1 MWCIIYLDTVLK
13 YIKRGKSMKK
23 LTSILL
29 SAIIM
34 LTAVVGFDLTAYAG
48 SYDTTA
54 KAKSYTLGT
63 TTTGYFSSNDRIDF
77 LKVDVPQS
85 GRIDFTMEDS
95 DDGYYIRI
103 YSSKNLD
110 DYVNSD
116 VISISYNSNLGKAYG
131 TDYIYLVAGTYY
143 FRVCSQYYNQSSN
156 YTLTTSFTSANESF
170 PESLDVNNNIIG
182 NANPISLDTT
192 YNGMLGENDDV
203 DFYKFNVTADAV
215 IVNLKSEKE
224 ISFRIYTL
232 TGEEVTSTYYSR
244 FNSST
249 NTATTSETISLS
261 NGTYCLKLW
270 RGYYDKCF
278 YSFSINSPHQHS
290 YNYAYTVKSTYTSQG
305 YDVYTC
311 SCGASYTTNYK
322 AVKKLGKVNLKS
334 VSSARKNHKI
344 KASWDKKSGANG
356 YQIYYSR
363 NKNFKNFSAKKIVKG
378 GKTTSYVGKNFTK
391 GRKYYVKV
399 RAYKNVNGRKIY
411 GKWSNV
417 KTVKCK

>member
-1 MWCIIYLDTVLK
+1 
-13 YIKRGKSMKK
+13 MKK

-48 SYDTTA
+48 AGSYDTIA

-63 TTTGYFSSNDRIDF
+63 TTTGYFSSNDNIDF

-85 GRIDFTMEDS
+85 GRIDFIAEGT
-95 DDGYYIRI
+95 GVYRI
-103 YSSKNLD
+103 YIYPSNATEDKV
-110 DYVNSD
+110 DYNY
-116 VISISYNSNLGKAYG
+116 IGYNDNLGKAYSECCA
-131 TDYIYLVAGTYY
+131 YLVAGTYY
-143 FRVCSQYYNQSSN
+143 FKVSGSSN
-156 YTLTTSFTSANESF
+156 ENYTIRTSFTPANESF

-192 YNGMLGENDDV
+192 YNGMLGKNDDI
-203 DFYKFNVTADAV
+203 DFYSFTVPSGTQIINISANENVYFSV
-215 IVNLKSEKE
+215 YSM
-224 ISFRIYTL
+224 
-232 TGEEVTSTYYSR
+232 TGEKIAGRWYVSKNDSTGI
-244 FNSST
+244 
-249 NTATTSETISLS
+249 ASESESVSLDA
-261 NGTYCLKLW
+261 GTYCLKIEN
-270 RGYYDKCF
+270 GYACF

-334 VSSARKNHKI
+334 VSSARKKHTI

-363 NKNFKNFSAKKIVKG
+363 NKNFKKLSAKKIVKG
-378 GKTTSYVGKNFTK
+378 GKKTSYVGKNFTK

-399 RAYKNVNGRKIY
+399 RAYKNVNGRKVY

-417 KTVKCK
+417 KSVKCK

>member
-1 MWCIIYLDTVLK
+1 
-13 YIKRGKSMKK
+13 MKK

-48 SYDTTA
+48 AGSYDTIA

-63 TTTGYFSSNDRIDF
+63 TTTGYFSSNDNIDF

-85 GRIDFTMEDS
+85 GRIDFIAEGT
-95 DDGYYIRI
+95 GVYRI
-103 YSSKNLD
+103 YIYPSNATEDKV
-110 DYVNSD
+110 DYNY
-116 VISISYNSNLGKAYG
+116 IGYNDNLGKAYSECCA
-131 TDYIYLVAGTYY
+131 YLVAGTYY
-143 FRVCSQYYNQSSN
+143 FKVSGSSN
-156 YTLTTSFTSANESF
+156 ENYTIRTSFTPANESF

-182 NANPISLDTT
+182 NANPISLDAT
-192 YNGMLGENDDV
+192 YNGMLGKNDDI
-203 DFYKFNVTADAV
+203 DFYSFTVPSGTQIIN
-215 IVNLKSEKE
+215 
-224 ISFRIYTL
+224 ISANESVYFSVYSM
-232 TGEEVTSTYYSR
+232 TGEKIAGRWYVSKNDSTGI
-244 FNSST
+244 
-249 NTATTSETISLS
+249 ASESESVSLDA
-261 NGTYCLKLW
+261 GTYCLKIEK
-270 RGYYDKCF
+270 GYACF

-334 VSSARKNHKI
+334 VSSARKKHAI

-363 NKNFKNFSAKKIVKG
+363 NKNFKKLSAKKIVKG
-378 GKTTSYVGKNFTK
+378 GKKTSYAGKNFTK
-391 GRKYYVKV
+391 GKKYYVKV
-399 RAYKNVNGRKIY
+399 RAYKNVNGQKVY

>member
-1 MWCIIYLDTVLK
+1 
-13 YIKRGKSMKK
+13 
-23 LTSILL
+23 
-29 SAIIM
+29 
-34 LTAVVGFDLTAYAG
+34 
-48 SYDTTA
+48 
-54 KAKSYTLGT
+54 
-63 TTTGYFSSNDRIDF
+63 
-77 LKVDVPQS
+77 
-85 GRIDFTMEDS
+85 MEDS

-143 FRVCSQYYNQSSN
+143 FRVCSNNYNQSSN
-156 YTLTTSFTSANESF
+156 YTLTTSFTPANESF

-215 IVNLKSEKE
+215 TVNLKSEKVL
-224 ISFRIYTL
+224 SFCIYTL
-232 TGEEVTSTYYSR
+232 TGEEVTSNYYSR

-261 NGTYCLKLW
+261 SGTYCLKLW

-334 VSSARKNHKI
+334 VSSARKRHTI

-363 NKNFKNFSAKKIVKG
+363 NKNFKKLSAKKIVKG
-378 GKTTSYVGKNFTK
+378 GKKTSYVGKNFTK
-391 GRKYYVKV
+391 GKKYYVKV
-399 RAYKNVNGRKIY
+399 RAYKNVNGRKVY

-417 KTVKCK
+417 KSVKCK

>member
-1 MWCIIYLDTVLK
+1 
-13 YIKRGKSMKK
+13 MKK

-48 SYDTTA
+48 AGSYDTTA
-54 KAKSYTLGT
+54 NAKSYTLGT

-77 LKVDVPQS
+77 LKVNVPQS

-95 DDGYYIRI
+95 DDGYFIRI

-143 FRVCSQYYNQSSN
+143 FRVCSNNYNQSSN
-156 YTLTTSFTSANESF
+156 YTLTTSFTPANESF

-215 IVNLKSEKE
+215 TVNLKSEKVL
-224 ISFRIYTL
+224 SFCIYTL
-232 TGEEVTSTYYSR
+232 TGEKVTSNYYSD

-261 NGTYCLKLW
+261 SGTYCLKLW

-334 VSSARKNHKI
+334 VSSARKRHTI

-363 NKNFKNFSAKKIVKG
+363 NKNFKKLSAKKIVKG
-378 GKTTSYVGKNFTK
+378 GKKTSYVGKNFTK
-391 GRKYYVKV
+391 GKKYYVKV
-399 RAYKNVNGRKIY
+399 RAYKNVNGRKVY

>member
-1 MWCIIYLDTVLK
+1 
-13 YIKRGKSMKK
+13 MKK

-29 SAIIM
+29 SAIII

-48 SYDTTA
+48 AGSYDTTA
-54 KAKSYTLGT
+54 KAMSYTLGT

-85 GRIDFTMEDS
+85 GRIDFVSEGSDS
-95 DDGYYIRI
+95 YYIYL
-103 YSSKNLD
+103 YSAKDLD
-110 DYVNSD
+110 SNFAYVG
-116 VISISYNSNLGKAYG
+116 VYYNSNLGKSYDE
-131 TDYIYLVAGTYY
+131 DYAYLVAGTYY
-143 FRVCSQYYNQSSN
+143 FKVSGDSNEN
-156 YTLTTSFTSANESF
+156 YTIRTSFTPANESF

-192 YNGMLGENDDV
+192 YNGMLGENDDI
-203 DFYKFNVTADAV
+203 DFYSFTVPSGTQV
-215 IVNLKSEKE
+215 INIKSNA
-224 ISFRIYTL
+224 SIYFSVYST
-232 TGEEVTSTYYSR
+232 TGEKIAGTWSAYKNDSTGI
-244 FNSST
+244 
-249 NTATTSETISLS
+249 AETSESVSL
-261 NGTYCLKLW
+261 NAGTYCLKISKYG
-270 RGYYDKCF
+270 RSDTYDCF

-311 SCGASYTTNYK
+311 SCGDSYTTNYK

-334 VSSARKNHKI
+334 VSSARKRHTI
-344 KASWDKKSGANG
+344 KASWNKKSGANG

-363 NKNFKNFSAKKIVKG
+363 NKNFKKLSAKKIVKG

-391 GRKYYVKV
+391 GKKYYVKV
-399 RAYKNVNGRKIY
+399 RAYKNVNGRKVY

>member
-1 MWCIIYLDTVLK
+1 
-13 YIKRGKSMKK
+13 MKK

-48 SYDTTA
+48 AYDTTA

-63 TTTGYFSSNDRIDF
+63 TTTGYFSSNDNIDF

-85 GRIDFTMEDS
+85 GRIDFTAEGTESYSVSIYPSNATEDKV
-95 DDGYYIRI
+95 DYDYIYY
-103 YSSKNLD
+103 ND
-110 DYVNSD
+110 
-116 VISISYNSNLGKAYG
+116 NLGKAYREC
-131 TDYIYLVAGTYY
+131 YAYLVAGTYY
-143 FRVCSQYYNQSSN
+143 FKVDGNYYNNSYTISS
-156 YTLTTSFTSANESF
+156 SFTPANESF
-170 PESLDVNNNIIG
+170 PESLNVNNLFSKIGEIEVNNNIIG

-203 DFYKFNVTADAV
+203 DFYSFTVPSGTQIIN
-215 IVNLKSEKE
+215 
-224 ISFRIYTL
+224 ISANESIYFSVYSM
-232 TGEEVTSTYYSR
+232 TGEEIAGRWYAYQNDSTGVASK
-244 FNSST
+244 
-249 NTATTSETISLS
+249 SESVSLDA
-261 NGTYCLKLW
+261 GTYCLKIEKYS
-270 RGYYDKCF
+270 RACF

-290 YNYAYTVKSTYTSQG
+290 YNYAYIVKSTYTSQG

-334 VSSARKNHKI
+334 VSSARKKHTI

-363 NKNFKNFSAKKIVKG
+363 NKNS
-378 GKTTSYVGKNFTK
+378 
-391 GRKYYVKV
+391 RKYYVKV
-399 RAYKNVNGRKIY
+399 RAYKNVNGQKVY

>member
-13 YIKRGKSMKK
+13 YIKRGKGMKK

-34 LTAVVGFDLTAYAG
+34 LTAVVGFDLTAYADD
-48 SYDTTA
+48 DTIA

-63 TTTGYFSSNDRIDF
+63 TTTGYFSSNDMIDF

-85 GRIDFTMEDS
+85 GRIDFTAEGTKGYDIYIYPSNATEDKV
-95 DDGYYIRI
+95 DYNYI
-103 YSSKNLD
+103 
-110 DYVNSD
+110 DYN
-116 VISISYNSNLGKAYG
+116 YNLGKAYSECY
-131 TDYIYLVAGTYY
+131 TYLVAGTYY
-143 FRVCSQYYNQSSN
+143 FKVSGNWYNCSYTISS
-156 YTLTTSFTSANESF
+156 SFTPANESF

-182 NANPISLDTT
+182 NANPISLDAT
-192 YNGMLGENDDV
+192 YNGMLGENDDI
-203 DFYKFNVTADAV
+203 DFYSFTVPSGTQIINISANENVYFSV
-215 IVNLKSEKE
+215 YSM
-224 ISFRIYTL
+224 
-232 TGEEVTSTYYSR
+232 TGEKIAGRWYVSKNDSTGV
-244 FNSST
+244 
-249 NTATTSETISLS
+249 ASESESVSLDA
-261 NGTYCLKLW
+261 GTYCLKIEK
-270 RGYYDKCF
+270 GYACF

-334 VSSARKNHKI
+334 VSSARKRHTI
-344 KASWDKKSGANG
+344 KASWNKKSGANG

-363 NKNFKNFSAKKIVKG
+363 NKNFKKLSAKKIVKG
-378 GKTTSYVGKNFTK
+378 GKKTSYVGKNFTK
-391 GRKYYVKV
+391 GKKYYVKV
-399 RAYKNVNGRKIY
+399 RAYKNVNGRKVY

>member
-1 MWCIIYLDTVLK
+1 
-13 YIKRGKSMKK
+13 MKK

-48 SYDTTA
+48 AGSHDTTA
-54 KAKSYTLGT
+54 DAKSYTLGT

-85 GRIDFTMEDS
+85 GRIDFVSEGSDS
-95 DDGYYIRI
+95 YDI
-103 YSSKNLD
+103 YLYSAKDLD
-110 DYVNSD
+110 SYFAYVS
-116 VISISYNSNLGKAYG
+116 VYYNSNLGKSYDEDFA
-131 TDYIYLVAGTYY
+131 YLVAGTYY
-143 FRVCSQYYNQSSN
+143 FKVSGDSNEN
-156 YTLTTSFTSANESF
+156 YTIRTSFTPANESF

-182 NANPISLDTT
+182 IANPISLNAT
-192 YNGMLGENDDV
+192 YNGMLGENDDI
-203 DFYKFNVTADAV
+203 DFYSFTVPSGAQIIN
-215 IVNLKSEKE
+215 IKSNAS
-224 ISFRIYTL
+224 IDFSVYST
-232 TGEEVTSTYYSR
+232 TGEKIAGTWSAYKNNSTGI
-244 FNSST
+244 
-249 NTATTSETISLS
+249 AETSESVSL
-261 NGTYCLKLW
+261 NAGTYCLKISKYG
-270 RGYYDKCF
+270 RSDTYDCF

-334 VSSARKNHKI
+334 VSSARKRHTI

-363 NKNFKNFSAKKIVKG
+363 NKNFKKVSAKKIVKG
-378 GKTTSYVGKNFTK
+378 GKKTSYVGKNFTK
-391 GRKYYVKV
+391 GKKYYVKV
-399 RAYKNVNGRKIY
+399 RAYKNVNGQKVY

>member
-1 MWCIIYLDTVLK
+1 
-13 YIKRGKSMKK
+13 MKK

-48 SYDTTA
+48 AYDTTA
-54 KAKSYTLGT
+54 NAKSYTLGT

-143 FRVCSQYYNQSSN
+143 FRVCSNNYNQSSN
-156 YTLTTSFTSANESF
+156 YTLTTSFTPANESF

-215 IVNLKSEKE
+215 TVNLKSEKVL
-224 ISFRIYTL
+224 SFCIYTL
-232 TGEEVTSTYYSR
+232 TGEEVTSNYYSD

-261 NGTYCLKLW
+261 SGTYCLKLW

-334 VSSARKNHKI
+334 VSSARKRHTI
-344 KASWDKKSGANG
+344 KASWNKKSGANG

-363 NKNFKNFSAKKIVKG
+363 NKNFKKLSAKKIVKG
-378 GKTTSYVGKNFTK
+378 GKKTSYVGKNFTK

-399 RAYKNVNGRKIY
+399 RAYKNVNGRKVY

>member
-1 MWCIIYLDTVLK
+1 
-13 YIKRGKSMKK
+13 MKK

-63 TTTGYFSSNDRIDF
+63 TTTGYFSSNDDIDF

-85 GRIDFTMEDS
+85 GRIDFTAEGTKSYYVYIYPSNATEDRV
-95 DDGYYIRI
+95 DANYIH
-103 YSSKNLD
+103 
-110 DYVNSD
+110 
-116 VISISYNSNLGKAYG
+116 YNDNLGKAYSEC
-131 TDYIYLVAGTYY
+131 YAYLVAGTYY
-143 FRVCSQYYNQSSN
+143 FKVDGIYDNSS
-156 YTLTTSFTSANESF
+156 YTISSSFTPANESF

-192 YNGMLGENDDV
+192 YNGMLGENDDI
-203 DFYKFNVTADAV
+203 DFYSFTVPSGTQIINISANENIYFSVYSMTGERIAGSWYVTKNDSTGVAS
-215 IVNLKSEKE
+215 KSE
-224 ISFRIYTL
+224 S
-232 TGEEVTSTYYSR
+232 V
-244 FNSST
+244 
-249 NTATTSETISLS
+249 SLDA
-261 NGTYCLKLW
+261 GTYCLKIEK
-270 RGYYDKCF
+270 GTYSCF

-334 VSSARKNHKI
+334 VSSARKRHTI
-344 KASWDKKSGANG
+344 KASWNKKSGANG

-363 NKNFKNFSAKKIVKG
+363 NKNFKKLSAKKIVKG
-378 GKTTSYVGKNFTK
+378 GKKNFICGQELYK
-391 GRKYYVKV
+391 GQKV
-399 RAYKNVNGRKIY
+399 LCKSACIQ
-411 GKWSNV
+411 
-417 KTVKCK
+417 KCKR

>member
-1 MWCIIYLDTVLK
+1 
-13 YIKRGKSMKK
+13 MKK

-63 TTTGYFSSNDRIDF
+63 TTTGYFSSNARIDF

-85 GRIDFTMEDS
+85 GRIDFTAEGTKS
-95 DDGYYIRI
+95 YYIYI
-103 YSSKNLD
+103 YPSNATESYV
-110 DYVNSD
+110 DYNP
-116 VISISYNSNLGKAYG
+116 ISYNDNLGKAYG
-131 TDYIYLVAGTYY
+131 ECYAYLVAGTYY
-143 FRVCSQYYNQSSN
+143 FKVTGNYSNSS
-156 YTLTTSFTSANESF
+156 YTISSSFTPANESF

-192 YNGMLGENDDV
+192 YNGMLGENDSI
-203 DFYKFNVTADAV
+203 DFYSFTVPSGTQN
-215 IVNLKSEKE
+215 IN
-224 ISFRIYTL
+224 ISANQSICFSVYSM
-232 TGEEVTSTYYSR
+232 TGEEIAGRWYADKNNSTGVASK
-244 FNSST
+244 
-249 NTATTSETISLS
+249 SESVSLDA
-261 NGTYCLKLW
+261 GTYCLKIEK
-270 RGYYDKCF
+270 RSYACF

-363 NKNFKNFSAKKIVKG
+363 NKNFKNLSAKKIVKG

>member
-1 MWCIIYLDTVLK
+1 
-13 YIKRGKSMKK
+13 MKK

-34 LTAVVGFDLTAYAG
+34 LTAVVGFDLTAYADD
-48 SYDTTA
+48 DTIA

-63 TTTGYFSSNDRIDF
+63 TTTGYFSSNDMIDF

-85 GRIDFTMEDS
+85 GRIDFTAEGTKGYDIYIYPSNATEDKV
-95 DDGYYIRI
+95 DANYIH
-103 YSSKNLD
+103 
-110 DYVNSD
+110 
-116 VISISYNSNLGKAYG
+116 YNDNLGKAYSEC
-131 TDYIYLVAGTYY
+131 YAYLVAGTYY
-143 FRVCSQYYNQSSN
+143 FKVDGNYSNCRYTISS
-156 YTLTTSFTSANESF
+156 SFTPANESF

-192 YNGMLGENDDV
+192 YNGMLGENDDI
-203 DFYKFNVTADAV
+203 DFYSFTVPSGTQV
-215 IVNLKSEKE
+215 INIKSNASIYFSVYSMTGEKIAGTWQAYKNDSTGVASKSE
-224 ISFRIYTL
+224 S
-232 TGEEVTSTYYSR
+232 V
-244 FNSST
+244 
-249 NTATTSETISLS
+249 SLDA
-261 NGTYCLKLW
+261 GTYCLKIE
-270 RGYYDKCF
+270 RGRYSCF

-311 SCGASYTTNYK
+311 SCGDSYTTNYK

-334 VSSARKNHKI
+334 VSSARKRHTI
-344 KASWDKKSGANG
+344 KASWNKKSGANG

-363 NKNFKNFSAKKIVKG
+363 NKNFKNLSAKKIVKG
-378 GKTTSYVGKNFTK
+378 GKKTSYVGKNFTK
-391 GRKYYVKV
+391 GKKYYVKV
-399 RAYKNVNGRKIY
+399 RAYKNVNGRKVY

>member
-1 MWCIIYLDTVLK
+1 
-13 YIKRGKSMKK
+13 MKK

-85 GRIDFTMEDS
+85 GRIDFTMEDF
-95 DDGYYIRI
+95 DDGYFIRI

-143 FRVCSQYYNQSSN
+143 FRVCSQYYDQSSN
-156 YTLTTSFTSANESF
+156 YTLTTSFTPANESF

-182 NANPISLDTT
+182 NANSISLDTT

-215 IVNLKSEKE
+215 TVNLKSEKE

-232 TGEEVTSTYYSR
+232 TGEEVTSNYYSR

-261 NGTYCLKLW
+261 SGTYCLKLW

-334 VSSARKNHKI
+334 VSSARKKHAI
-344 KASWDKKSGANG
+344 KASWNKKSGANG

-363 NKNFKNFSAKKIVKG
+363 NKNFKNLSAKKIVKG
-378 GKTTSYVGKNFTK
+378 GKKTSYVGKNFTK
-391 GRKYYVKV
+391 GKKYYVKV
-399 RAYKNVNGRKIY
+399 RAYKNVNGRKVY

>member
-1 MWCIIYLDTVLK
+1 MWCIIYSDTVLK

-85 GRIDFTMEDS
+85 GRIDFVSEGSDSYDIYLYSAKDLDS
-95 DDGYYIRI
+95 DFA
-103 YSSKNLD
+103 
-110 DYVNSD
+110 YVS
-116 VISISYNSNLGKAYG
+116 VYYNSNLGKSYDEDFA
-131 TDYIYLVAGTYY
+131 YLVAGTYY
-143 FRVCSQYYNQSSN
+143 FKVSGDSNEN
-156 YTLTTSFTSANESF
+156 YTIRTSFTPANESF

-182 NANPISLDTT
+182 NANPISLNAT
-192 YNGMLGENDDV
+192 YNGMLGENDSI
-203 DFYKFNVTADAV
+203 DFYSFTVPSGAQIIN
-215 IVNLKSEKE
+215 IKSNAS
-224 ISFRIYTL
+224 IDFSVYSM
-232 TGEEVTSTYYSR
+232 TGERIAGSWSAYKNNSTGM
-244 FNSST
+244 
-249 NTATTSETISLS
+249 AETSESVSL
-261 NGTYCLKLW
+261 NAGTYCLKISKY
-270 RGYYDKCF
+270 GSSDTYDCF

-334 VSSARKNHKI
+334 VSSARKKHTI

-363 NKNFKNFSAKKIVKG
+363 NKNFKKLSAKKIVKG
-378 GKTTSYVGKNFTK
+378 GKKTSYVGKNFTK

-399 RAYKNVNGRKIY
+399 RAYKNVNGRKVY

>member
-1 MWCIIYLDTVLK
+1 
-13 YIKRGKSMKK
+13 
-23 LTSILL
+23 
-29 SAIIM
+29 
-34 LTAVVGFDLTAYAG
+34 
-48 SYDTTA
+48 
-54 KAKSYTLGT
+54 
-63 TTTGYFSSNDRIDF
+63 
-77 LKVDVPQS
+77 
-85 GRIDFTMEDS
+85 MEDS
-95 DDGYYIRI
+95 DDGYFIRI

-143 FRVCSQYYNQSSN
+143 FRVCSQYYDQSSN
-156 YTLTTSFTSANESF
+156 YTLTTSFTPANESF

-182 NANPISLDTT
+182 NANSISLDTT

-215 IVNLKSEKE
+215 TVNLKSEKVL
-224 ISFRIYTL
+224 SFCIYTL
-232 TGEEVTSTYYSR
+232 TGEEVTSNYYSD

-261 NGTYCLKLW
+261 SGTYCLKLW

-334 VSSARKNHKI
+334 VSSARKKHTI
-344 KASWDKKSGANG
+344 KASWNKKSGANG

-363 NKNFKNFSAKKIVKG
+363 NKNFKKLSAKKIVKG
-378 GKTTSYVGKNFTK
+378 GKKTSYVGKNFTK

-399 RAYKNVNGRKIY
+399 RAYKNVNGRKVY

>member
-1 MWCIIYLDTVLK
+1 
-13 YIKRGKSMKK
+13 MKK

-48 SYDTTA
+48 AGSHDTTA
-54 KAKSYTLGT
+54 NAKSYTLGT

-85 GRIDFTMEDS
+85 GRIDFVSEGSDS
-95 DDGYYIRI
+95 YDI
-103 YSSKNLD
+103 YLYSAKDLD
-110 DYVNSD
+110 SYFAYVS
-116 VISISYNSNLGKAYG
+116 VYYNSNLGKSYDEDFA
-131 TDYIYLVAGTYY
+131 YLVAGTYY
-143 FRVCSQYYNQSSN
+143 FKVSGDSNEN
-156 YTLTTSFTSANESF
+156 YTIRTSFTPANESF

-182 NANPISLDTT
+182 NANPISLNAT
-192 YNGMLGENDDV
+192 YNGMLGENDSI
-203 DFYKFNVTADAV
+203 DFYSFTVPSGAQIIN
-215 IVNLKSEKE
+215 IKSNAS
-224 ISFRIYTL
+224 IDFSVYSM
-232 TGEEVTSTYYSR
+232 TGERIAGSWSAYKNNSTGM
-244 FNSST
+244 
-249 NTATTSETISLS
+249 AETSESVSL
-261 NGTYCLKLW
+261 NAGTYCLKISKY
-270 RGYYDKCF
+270 GSSDTYDCF

-334 VSSARKNHKI
+334 VSSARKKHTI

-363 NKNFKNFSAKKIVKG
+363 NKNFKKVSAKKIVKG
-378 GKTTSYVGKNFTK
+378 GKKTSYVGKNFTK
-391 GRKYYVKV
+391 GKKYYVKV
-399 RAYKNVNGRKIY
+399 RAYKNVNGQKVY

-417 KTVKCK
+417 KSVKCK

>member
-1 MWCIIYLDTVLK
+1 
-13 YIKRGKSMKK
+13 MKK

-85 GRIDFTMEDS
+85 GRIDFVSEGSDSYDIYLYSAKDLDS
-95 DDGYYIRI
+95 DFA
-103 YSSKNLD
+103 
-110 DYVNSD
+110 YVS
-116 VISISYNSNLGKAYG
+116 VYYNSNLGKSYDEDFA
-131 TDYIYLVAGTYY
+131 YLVAGTYY
-143 FRVCSQYYNQSSN
+143 FKVSGDSNEN
-156 YTLTTSFTSANESF
+156 YTIRTSFTPANESF

-182 NANPISLDTT
+182 NANPISLNAT
-192 YNGMLGENDDV
+192 YNGMLGENDSI
-203 DFYKFNVTADAV
+203 DFYSFTVPSGAQIIN
-215 IVNLKSEKE
+215 IKSNAS
-224 ISFRIYTL
+224 IDFSVYSM
-232 TGEEVTSTYYSR
+232 TGERIAGSWSAYKNNSTGM
-244 FNSST
+244 
-249 NTATTSETISLS
+249 AETSESVSL
-261 NGTYCLKLW
+261 NAGTYCLKISKY
-270 RGYYDKCF
+270 GSSDTYDCF

-334 VSSARKNHKI
+334 VSSARKKHTI

-363 NKNFKNFSAKKIVKG
+363 NKNFKKVSAKKIVKG
-378 GKTTSYVGKNFTK
+378 GKKTSYVGKNFTK
-391 GRKYYVKV
+391 GKKYYVKV
-399 RAYKNVNGRKIY
+399 RAYKNVNGRKVY

>member
-1 MWCIIYLDTVLK
+1 
-13 YIKRGKSMKK
+13 MKK

-48 SYDTTA
+48 AGSHDTTA

-63 TTTGYFSSNDRIDF
+63 TTTGYFSSNDNIDF

-85 GRIDFTMEDS
+85 GRIDFTAEGTKS
-95 DDGYYIRI
+95 YYIYI
-103 YSSKNLD
+103 YPSNATED
-110 DYVNSD
+110 EVDYD
-116 VISISYNSNLGKAYG
+116 YIYYNDNLGKAYREC
-131 TDYIYLVAGTYY
+131 YAYLVAGTYY
-143 FRVCSQYYNQSSN
+143 FKVDGNYYNNSYTISS
-156 YTLTTSFTSANESF
+156 SFTPANESF

-203 DFYKFNVTADAV
+203 DFYSFTVPSGTQIIN
-215 IVNLKSEKE
+215 
-224 ISFRIYTL
+224 ISANESIYFSVYSM
-232 TGEEVTSTYYSR
+232 TGEEIAGRWYAYQNDSTGVASK
-244 FNSST
+244 
-249 NTATTSETISLS
+249 SESVSLDA
-261 NGTYCLKLW
+261 GTYCLKIEKYS
-270 RGYYDKCF
+270 RACF

-334 VSSARKNHKI
+334 VSSARKKHTI

-363 NKNFKNFSAKKIVKG
+363 NKNFKKVSAKKIVKG
-378 GKTTSYVGKNFTK
+378 GKKTSYVGKNFTK
-391 GRKYYVKV
+391 GKKYYVKV
-399 RAYKNVNGRKIY
+399 RAYKNVNGRKVY

-417 KTVKCK
+417 KSVKCK

>member
-13 YIKRGKSMKK
+13 YIKRGKGMKK

-34 LTAVVGFDLTAYAG
+34 LTAVVGFDLTAYADD
-48 SYDTTA
+48 DTIA

-63 TTTGYFSSNDRIDF
+63 TTTGYFSSNDMIDF

-85 GRIDFTMEDS
+85 GRIDFTAEGTKGYDIYIYPSNATEDKV
-95 DDGYYIRI
+95 DANYIH
-103 YSSKNLD
+103 
-110 DYVNSD
+110 
-116 VISISYNSNLGKAYG
+116 YNDNLGKAYSEC
-131 TDYIYLVAGTYY
+131 YAYLVAGTYY
-143 FRVCSQYYNQSSN
+143 FKVDGNYSNCRYTISS
-156 YTLTTSFTSANESF
+156 SFTPANESF

-192 YNGMLGENDDV
+192 YNGMLGENDDI
-203 DFYKFNVTADAV
+203 DFYSFTVPSGTQV
-215 IVNLKSEKE
+215 INIKSNASIYFSVYSMTGEKIAGTWQAYKNDSTGVASKSE
-224 ISFRIYTL
+224 S
-232 TGEEVTSTYYSR
+232 V
-244 FNSST
+244 
-249 NTATTSETISLS
+249 SLDA
-261 NGTYCLKLW
+261 GTYCLKIE
-270 RGYYDKCF
+270 RGRYSCF

-311 SCGASYTTNYK
+311 SCGDSYTTNYK

-334 VSSARKNHKI
+334 VSSARKRHTI
-344 KASWDKKSGANG
+344 KASWNKKSGANG

-363 NKNFKNFSAKKIVKG
+363 NKNFKNLSAKKIVKG
-378 GKTTSYVGKNFTK
+378 GKKTSYVGKNFTK
-391 GRKYYVKV
+391 GKKYYVKV
-399 RAYKNVNGRKIY
+399 RAYKNVNGRKVY

>member
-1 MWCIIYLDTVLK
+1 
-13 YIKRGKSMKK
+13 MKK

-48 SYDTTA
+48 AGSYDTTA
-54 KAKSYTLGT
+54 NAKSYTLGT

-85 GRIDFTMEDS
+85 GRIDFVSEGSDS
-95 DDGYYIRI
+95 YYIYL
-103 YSSKNLD
+103 YSAKDLD
-110 DYVNSD
+110 SNFAYVG
-116 VISISYNSNLGKAYG
+116 VYYNSNLGKSYDE
-131 TDYIYLVAGTYY
+131 DYAYLVAGTYY
-143 FRVCSQYYNQSSN
+143 FKVSGDSNEN
-156 YTLTTSFTSANESF
+156 YTIRTSFTPANESF

-192 YNGMLGENDDV
+192 YNGMLGENDDI
-203 DFYKFNVTADAV
+203 DFYSFTVPSGTQV
-215 IVNLKSEKE
+215 INIKSNA
-224 ISFRIYTL
+224 SIYFSVYST
-232 TGEEVTSTYYSR
+232 TGEKIAGTWSAYKNDSTGI
-244 FNSST
+244 
-249 NTATTSETISLS
+249 AETSESVSL
-261 NGTYCLKLW
+261 NAGTYCLKISKYG
-270 RGYYDKCF
+270 RSDTYDCF

-311 SCGASYTTNYK
+311 SCGDSYTTNYK

-334 VSSARKNHKI
+334 VSSARKKHTI

-363 NKNFKNFSAKKIVKG
+363 NKNFKKLSAKKIVKG
-378 GKTTSYVGKNFTK
+378 GKKTSYVGKNFTK

-399 RAYKNVNGRKIY
+399 RAYKNVNGRKVY

-417 KTVKCK
+417 KSVKCK

>member
-1 MWCIIYLDTVLK
+1 
-13 YIKRGKSMKK
+13 MKK

-48 SYDTTA
+48 AGSYDTIA

-85 GRIDFTMEDS
+85 GRIDFTAEGTKSYYVYIYPSNATEDKV
-95 DDGYYIRI
+95 DYNYIGY
-103 YSSKNLD
+103 ND
-110 DYVNSD
+110 
-116 VISISYNSNLGKAYG
+116 NLGKAYSECCA
-131 TDYIYLVAGTYY
+131 YLVAGTYY
-143 FRVCSQYYNQSSN
+143 FKVSGSSN
-156 YTLTTSFTSANESF
+156 ENYTIRTSFTPANESF

-192 YNGMLGENDDV
+192 YNGMLGKNDDI
-203 DFYKFNVTADAV
+203 DFYSFTVPSGTQIINISANENVYFSV
-215 IVNLKSEKE
+215 YSM
-224 ISFRIYTL
+224 
-232 TGEEVTSTYYSR
+232 TGEKIAGRWYVSKNDSTGI
-244 FNSST
+244 
-249 NTATTSETISLS
+249 ASESESVSLDA
-261 NGTYCLKLW
+261 GTYCLKIEK
-270 RGYYDKCF
+270 GYACF

-334 VSSARKNHKI
+334 VSSARKKHTI

-363 NKNFKNFSAKKIVKG
+363 NKNFKKLSAKKIVKG
-378 GKTTSYVGKNFTK
+378 GKKTSYVGKNFTK

-399 RAYKNVNGRKIY
+399 RAYKNVNGRKVY

-417 KTVKCK
+417 KSVKCK

>member
-1 MWCIIYLDTVLK
+1 
-13 YIKRGKSMKK
+13 MKK
-23 LTSILL
+23 STSILL

-48 SYDTTA
+48 AYDTTA
-54 KAKSYTLGT
+54 KAISYTLGT
-63 TTTGYFSSNDRIDF
+63 TTTGYFSSNDNKDF
-77 LKVDVPQS
+77 LRVDVPQS
-85 GRIDFTMEDS
+85 GRIDFVLEGTT
-95 DDGYYIRI
+95 GYSFYA

-110 DYVNSD
+110 RKILSKN
-116 VISISYNSNLGKAYG
+116 IGFNFNLGKAYEEFCA
-131 TDYIYLVAGTYY
+131 YLVAGTYY
-143 FRVCSQYYNQSSN
+143 FMVCRDCSN
-156 YTLTTSFTSANESF
+156 ESYKISTSFTSANESF
-170 PESLDVNNNIIG
+170 PESLDVNDNIIG

-203 DFYKFNVTADAV
+203 DFYSFTVPSGTQTINISANKSIYFSVYSMTGNRITDVFGASKNDSTGTAS
-215 IVNLKSEKE
+215 KSE
-224 ISFRIYTL
+224 S
-232 TGEEVTSTYYSR
+232 V
-244 FNSST
+244 
-249 NTATTSETISLS
+249 SLDA
-261 NGTYCLKLW
+261 GTYCLKIEESS
-270 RGYYDKCF
+270 CF

-311 SCGASYTTNYK
+311 SCGDSYTTNYK

-363 NKNFKNFSAKKIVKG
+363 NKNFKNLSAKKIVKG

-399 RAYKNVNGRKIY
+399 RAYKNVNGKKVY
-411 GKWSNV
+411 GKWSSV
-417 KTVKCK
+417 KSVKCK

>member
-1 MWCIIYLDTVLK
+1 
-13 YIKRGKSMKK
+13 MKK

-85 GRIDFTMEDS
+85 GRIDFVSEGSDS
-95 DDGYYIRI
+95 YDI
-103 YSSKNLD
+103 YLYSAKDLD
-110 DYVNSD
+110 SYFAYVG
-116 VISISYNSNLGKAYG
+116 VYYNSNLGKSYDE
-131 TDYIYLVAGTYY
+131 DYAYLVAGTYY
-143 FRVCSQYYNQSSN
+143 FKVSGDSNEN
-156 YTLTTSFTSANESF
+156 YTIRTSFTPANESF

-192 YNGMLGENDDV
+192 YNGMLGENDSI
-203 DFYKFNVTADAV
+203 DFYSFTVPSGTQV
-215 IVNLKSEKE
+215 INIKSNAS
-224 ISFRIYTL
+224 IDFSVYSM
-232 TGEEVTSTYYSR
+232 TGERIAGVWSVYKNNSTGI
-244 FNSST
+244 
-249 NTATTSETISLS
+249 AETSESVSL
-261 NGTYCLKLW
+261 NAGTYCLKISKY
-270 RGYYDKCF
+270 GSSDTYDCF

-334 VSSARKNHKI
+334 VSSARKNHTI
-344 KASWDKKSGANG
+344 KTSWDKKSGANG

-363 NKNFKNFSAKKIVKG
+363 NKNFKNLSAKKIVKG

>member
-1 MWCIIYLDTVLK
+1 MWCIIYSDTVLK

-34 LTAVVGFDLTAYAG
+34 LTAVVGFDLTAYADD
-48 SYDTTA
+48 DTIA

-63 TTTGYFSSNDRIDF
+63 TTTGYFSSNDMIDF

-85 GRIDFTMEDS
+85 GRIDFTAEGTGEYAIYIYPSNATEDKV
-95 DDGYYIRI
+95 DYNYIGY
-103 YSSKNLD
+103 N
-110 DYVNSD
+110 N
-116 VISISYNSNLGKAYG
+116 NLGKAYSECCA
-131 TDYIYLVAGTYY
+131 YLVAGTYY
-143 FRVCSQYYNQSSN
+143 FKVDGFYSNCSYTISS
-156 YTLTTSFTSANESF
+156 SFTPANESF

-182 NANPISLDTT
+182 NANPISLGTT
-192 YNGMLGENDDV
+192 YNGMLAFNDDV
-203 DFYKFNVTADAV
+203 DFYSFTVPSGTQIINISANENVYFSV
-215 IVNLKSEKE
+215 YSM
-224 ISFRIYTL
+224 
-232 TGEEVTSTYYSR
+232 TGEKIAGRWYVSKNDSTGI
-244 FNSST
+244 
-249 NTATTSETISLS
+249 ASESESVSLDA
-261 NGTYCLKLW
+261 GTYCLKIEK
-270 RGYYDKCF
+270 GYACF

-334 VSSARKNHKI
+334 VSSARKRHTI

-363 NKNFKNFSAKKIVKG
+363 NKNFKKLSAKKIVKG
-378 GKTTSYVGKNFTK
+378 GKKTSYVGKNFTK
-391 GRKYYVKV
+391 GKKYYVKV
-399 RAYKNVNGRKIY
+399 RAYKNVNGRKVY

>member
-1 MWCIIYLDTVLK
+1 
-13 YIKRGKSMKK
+13 MKK

-48 SYDTTA
+48 AGSHDTTA
-54 KAKSYTLGT
+54 NAKSYTLGT

-143 FRVCSQYYNQSSN
+143 FRVCSNNYNQSSN
-156 YTLTTSFTSANESF
+156 YTLTTSFTPANESF

-192 YNGMLGENDDV
+192 YNGMLGENDSI
-203 DFYKFNVTADAV
+203 DFYSFTVPSGAQIIN
-215 IVNLKSEKE
+215 IKSNAS
-224 ISFRIYTL
+224 IDFSVYSM
-232 TGEEVTSTYYSR
+232 TGERIAGSWSAYKNNSTGM
-244 FNSST
+244 
-249 NTATTSETISLS
+249 AETSESVSL
-261 NGTYCLKLW
+261 NAGTYCLKISKY
-270 RGYYDKCF
+270 GSSDTYDCF

-334 VSSARKNHKI
+334 VSSARKKHAI
-344 KASWDKKSGANG
+344 RASWDKKSGANG

-363 NKNFKNFSAKKIVKG
+363 NKNFKKVSAKKIVKG
-378 GKTTSYVGKNFTK
+378 GKKTSYVGKNFTK
-391 GRKYYVKV
+391 GKKYYVKV
-399 RAYKNVNGRKIY
+399 RAYKNVNGQKVY

-417 KTVKCK
+417 KSVKCK

>member
-13 YIKRGKSMKK
+13 YIKRGKGMKK

-85 GRIDFTMEDS
+85 GRIDFTAEGTKSYYVYIYPSNATEDAVYYNYI
-95 DDGYYIRI
+95 GY
-103 YSSKNLD
+103 ND
-110 DYVNSD
+110 
-116 VISISYNSNLGKAYG
+116 NLGKAYSEC
-131 TDYIYLVAGTYY
+131 YAYLVAGTYY
-143 FRVCSQYYNQSSN
+143 FKVGGNYSNCSYTISS
-156 YTLTTSFTSANESF
+156 SFTPANESF
-170 PESLDVNNNIIG
+170 PESLYVNNNIIG

-192 YNGMLGENDDV
+192 YNGMLGENDDI
-203 DFYKFNVTADAV
+203 DFYSFTVPSGTQIINISANQSICFSVYSMTGEKIAGSWHAYKNDSTGVAS
-215 IVNLKSEKE
+215 KSE
-224 ISFRIYTL
+224 S
-232 TGEEVTSTYYSR
+232 V
-244 FNSST
+244 
-249 NTATTSETISLS
+249 SLDA
-261 NGTYCLKLW
+261 GTYCLKIE
-270 RGYYDKCF
+270 RGRYSCF

-311 SCGASYTTNYK
+311 SCGDSYTTNYK

-334 VSSARKNHKI
+334 VSSARKRHTI
-344 KASWDKKSGANG
+344 KASWNKKSGANG

-363 NKNFKNFSAKKIVKG
+363 NKNFKKLSAKKIVKG

-399 RAYKNVNGRKIY
+399 RAYKNVNGRKVY

-417 KTVKCK
+417 KSVKCK